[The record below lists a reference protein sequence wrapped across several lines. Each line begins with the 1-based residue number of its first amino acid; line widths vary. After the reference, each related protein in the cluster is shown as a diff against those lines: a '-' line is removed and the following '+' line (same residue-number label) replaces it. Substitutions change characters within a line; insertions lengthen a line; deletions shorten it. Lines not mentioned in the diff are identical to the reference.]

1 MHVTI
6 GTKGPLPFYDSLQ
19 PLYNHSHVHCW
30 LCYMLFFIRKYGIN
44 NAYQEEIYKLF
55 FKAEF
60 ESSKNTVG

>member
-6 GTKGPLPFYDSLQ
+6 GNERAITVLRFLQ
-19 PLYNHSHVHCW
+19 PLYNHSHVYCW

-44 NAYQEEIYKLF
+44 KAYQEEIYKFF